1 MSEKTLNR
9 VCWVRRVSGTSAK
22 LVECVACLVSVFI
35 LWQGGVGGLRADY
48 VASPYILSTFAGYA
62 GSGSSDGPSAEA
74 TFNRPNGVAVDAAGN
89 VYLADSDNS
98 IIRKI
103 STTGEVTTLAG
114 TAGADGY
121 ADGVGAGA
129 LFYRPYGI
137 AVNAAGT
144 QIFVS
149 DTLNHVIR
157 KMVVNP
163 TTGAVQVSS
172 LAGFAGQT
180 GTADG
185 NGVAA
190 RFNQPT
196 GLALSAD
203 GATLYVADTGNQ
215 RIRKV
220 ATSDGQTVAVASGVG
235 LVTPLSLALSGDG
248 TALYLA
254 DKGAHVVRRITLN
267 AVSGTFVSIATLAG
281 LAGTAGGV
289 DGTGTAA
296 RFDEPTGLAVSASGL
311 VYVTDSNGCLIR
323 RIDPTTAAVTT
334 LAGAYRQTGSTNATG
349 SAARFTIPTGLLW
362 QPGTGGSPGRLLLAD
377 NLNSQIR
384 ALDLSTLAVTTL
396 AGRDPLRGGAED
408 GTGAGARFDDPR
420 DIARDAAGNLYVTD
434 RGNHLI
440 RKITPSGVV
449 STLAG
454 VADSIGSTDAPAGP
468 GSAARFNTPSGIAVK
483 ADGSVIYVADRENH
497 NIRKITTADGAVTT
511 LAGAPAEVE
520 ASEKAGAVDGAGAAA
535 RFNQPSSLALDS
547 AGNLYVADFS
557 NHAIRKI
564 TPEGVVTT
572 HAGALG
578 VQGYIDAN
586 NGSQAR
592 FFNPVGICVTGA
604 GDVFVAD
611 RENRVVRKINAA
623 REVSTYATGLATPY
637 DVAVDGTGRL
647 YVLDYLRHLVYRKDS
662 DGTPLQEML
671 GSLGQPGASDGIANA
686 GRLRNPEGLTVDGA
700 GNVFIADTGNDT
712 LRYANLVPTPVI
724 TSAASASGT
733 ADIALAPFTV
743 TASAGATTF
752 AASGLPSPL
761 YIAANTGV
769 ISGTPAQPG
778 TFLVTV
784 SATNLVGTGNAT
796 LTLTIAP
803 SPFWTVSTLRAGSPL
818 ASIDG
823 VAVDAAGTVYYS
835 DSTDGK
841 IYNRTSGGI
850 ETVFAT
856 GLNRPAAL
864 AAAPDGTLFVA
875 DNGINA
881 VRKISPGGQVTTL
894 VDENQVFNVLGQPS
908 DFSVFTPAGLI
919 LAPGGQV
926 LWFVDQGNN
935 VLLSY
940 NLSTNTLTK
949 LSLTGAVANGL
960 VIQSLVLTNE
970 GVFYAS
976 VPEQNRIL
984 KILANGATSVFA
996 GPSTGS
1002 AAGSTDGLGSL
1013 ARFNQ
1018 PLGLALDST
1027 GNLYVADSG
1036 NQTLRR
1042 ITPAGDV
1049 FTIAGSLGNVTPTA
1063 QNGKGTAARFD
1074 SLSTL
1079 AFGPDGRLFIA
1090 DVGNLAVRIATA
1102 PPVFPVFTSASAAS
1116 ATEGMVFPGFIV
1128 TATGP
1133 VTTYSASNL
1142 PPGMSLNS
1150 SSGMISGTPAES
1162 GVYNATLLATNSL
1175 GTAESDLVFTITA
1188 PTWNAW
1194 QIAQFTSG
1202 ELAQT
1207 AISGVAADPD
1217 GDGLCNLLEY
1227 VAASNPKLR
1236 DFGPPEFT
1244 LTNGYLELSF
1254 YRRRSLTGWRFN
1266 VEVSNDLI
1274 TWNTGPAYV
1283 QEVSVEV
1290 VDPRREKVRMRSLTP
1305 LGNGSRQFI
1314 RMNLT
1319 PIH

>member
-1 MSEKTLNR
+1 MSEKTLKR
-9 VCWVRRVSGTSAK
+9 VCRVRRVSGTPAR
-22 LVECVACLVSVFI
+22 LAGFAACLVSVFM
-35 LWQGGVGGLRADY
+35 LWQGGAGGLRADY

-62 GSGSSDGPSAEA
+62 GSGSADGPSAEA

-121 ADGVGAGA
+121 ADGAGAGA

-157 KMVVNP
+157 KLVVNP

-203 GATLYVADTGNQ
+203 GASLYVADTGNQ

-220 ATSDGQTVAVASGVG
+220 ATSDGQTVAVVSGVG
-235 LVTPLSLALSGDG
+235 LVTPLGLALSGDG
-248 TALYLA
+248 TALYIA

-267 AVSGTFVSIATLAG
+267 AASGTFVSIATLAG
-281 LAGTAGGV
+281 QSGTSGGV

-296 RFDEPTGLAVSASGL
+296 RFDEPTGLAVSAGGL
-311 VYVTDSNGCLIR
+311 VYVTDANGCLIR

-349 SAARFTIPTGLLW
+349 AAARFTIPTGLLW
-362 QPGTGGSPGRLLLAD
+362 QPGTGGAPGRLLLAD

-408 GTGAGARFDDPR
+408 GTGAGARFDAPR
-420 DIARDAAGNLYVTD
+420 DIARDAAGNLYLTD
-434 RGNHLI
+434 RDNHLI
-440 RKITPSGVV
+440 RKITPVGVV
-449 STLAG
+449 TTMAG
-454 VADSIGSTDAPAGP
+454 VADSIGSADAPSGP
-468 GSAARFNTPSGIAVK
+468 GSSARFNTPSGIAVK

-497 NIRKITTADGAVTT
+497 TIRQITAAGVVTT
-511 LAGAPAEVE
+511 LAGTAGL
-520 ASEKAGAVDGAGAAA
+520 AGAENGTGAAA

-564 TPEGVVTT
+564 TPGGVVTT
-572 HAGALG
+572 LAGALG
-578 VQGYIDAN
+578 LQGYTEGL
-586 NGSQAR
+586 GSLAR
-592 FFNPVGICVTGA
+592 FKFPVGLCVTATGE
-604 GDVFVAD
+604 VFVAD
-611 RENRVVRKINAA
+611 RDNGVIRKLVVNPTTEAV
-623 REVSTYATGLATPY
+623 EVSTYVTGLAIPY
-637 DVAVDGTGRL
+637 DVAVDGSGRL

-662 DGTPLQEML
+662 AGAPLQEML

-686 GRLRNPEGLTVDGA
+686 GRLRNPEGLTVDAA

-712 LRYANLVPTPVI
+712 VRYANLVPTPVI
-724 TSAASASGT
+724 TSAASISGT
-733 ADIALAPFTV
+733 ADIALAPFTI
-743 TASAGATTF
+743 TASAGATQF
-752 AASGLPSPL
+752 AAHGLPPGLSL
-761 YIAANTGV
+761 AETTGV
-769 ISGTPAQPG
+769 ISGIPTQSG
-778 TFLVTV
+778 TFLVAV
-784 SATNLVGTGNAT
+784 SATNLVGSGNAT

-803 SPFWTVSTLRAGSPL
+803 SPFWTVSTLRAGLPL
-818 ASIDG
+818 TSIEG
-823 VAVDAAGTVYYS
+823 MAVDAAGTVYFS
-835 DSTDGK
+835 DLNADI
-841 IYNRTSGGI
+841 IYKRTSDGV
-850 ETVFAT
+850 ESAWVTS
-856 GLNRPAAL
+856 LNQPTAL
-864 AAAPDGTLFVA
+864 AAAPDGTLFA
-875 DNGINA
+875 AEYGANA

-894 VDENQVFNVLGQPS
+894 VEEIQVYDLLGQPE
-908 DFSVFTPAGLI
+908 DFSVFTPAGLV

-926 LWFVDQGNN
+926 LWFFDQGNN

-940 NLSTNTLTK
+940 NLNTNTLAK
-949 LSLTGAVANGL
+949 LTLTGEVASGIL
-960 VIQSLVLTNE
+960 IHSLALTNE

-984 KILANGATSVFA
+984 KIQANGATSVFA

-1018 PLGLALDST
+1018 PLGLTLDST
-1027 GNLYVADSG
+1027 GNLYVTDSG

-1049 FTIAGSLGNVTPTA
+1049 FTIAGSVDNVLPAA
-1063 QNGKGTAARFD
+1063 QNGKGSAARFN
-1074 SLSTL
+1074 TPMAL
-1079 AFGPDGRLFIA
+1079 AFGPDGRLFVA

-1102 PPVFPVFTSASAAS
+1102 PPVFPVFTSASALS
-1116 ATEGMVFPGFIV
+1116 ATEGLGYPVFSV

-1133 VTTYSASNL
+1133 VNTYSASNL
-1142 PPGMSLNS
+1142 PPGLNLNS
-1150 SSGMISGTPAES
+1150 TTGQITGTPTES
-1162 GVYNATLLATNSL
+1162 GIYNATLLATNSL

-1188 PTWNAW
+1188 PTWTAW
-1194 QIAQFTSG
+1194 QNVNFTSG
-1202 ELAQT
+1202 EFAQT
-1207 AISGVAADPD
+1207 VISGPAADPD

-1236 DFGPPEFT
+1236 DFAPPELT

-1254 YRRRSLTGWRFN
+1254 YRRRSLTGWRFT

-1274 TWNTGPAYV
+1274 TWNSGPAYV
-1283 QEVSVEV
+1283 QEVGVEV
-1290 VDPRREKVRMRSLTP
+1290 VDPRREKVRVRSLTP
-1305 LGNGSRQFI
+1305 LSNGSRLFI

-1319 PIH
+1319 PNP

>member
-1 MSEKTLNR
+1 MSEKTLKR
-9 VCWVRRVSGTSAK
+9 VCRVRRVSGTMAR
-22 LVECVACLVSVFI
+22 LAGFAACLVSVFM
-35 LWQGGVGGLRADY
+35 LWQGGAGGLRADY

-62 GSGSSDGPSAEA
+62 GSGSADGPSAEA

-89 VYLADSDNS
+89 VYIADSDNS

-121 ADGVGAGA
+121 ADGAGAGA

-137 AVNAAGT
+137 AVNAVGT

-157 KMVVNP
+157 KLVVNP

-203 GATLYVADTGNQ
+203 GASLYVADTGNL

-235 LVTPLSLALSGDG
+235 LVTPLGLALSGDG
-248 TALYLA
+248 TALYIA

-267 AVSGTFVSIATLAG
+267 AGSGTFVSIATLAG
-281 LAGTAGGV
+281 QSGTAGGV

-296 RFDEPTGLAVSASGL
+296 RFDEPTGLAVSAGGL
-311 VYVTDSNGCLIR
+311 VYVTDANGCLLR

-384 ALDLSTLAVTTL
+384 ALDLSTLAVANL

-420 DIARDAAGNLYVTD
+420 DIARDAAGNLYITD
-434 RGNHLI
+434 RSNHLI
-440 RKITPSGVV
+440 RKITAAGVV
-449 STLAG
+449 TTLAG

-468 GSAARFNTPSGIAVK
+468 GSSARFNAPSGIAVK
-483 ADGSVIYVADRENH
+483 ADGSLIYVADRENH
-497 NIRKITTADGAVTT
+497 TIRQITAAGDVTT
-511 LAGAPAEVE
+511 LAGAPGQ
-520 ASEKAGAVDGAGAAA
+520 AGALDGLGAAA

-547 AGNLYVADFS
+547 VGNLYVADFS

-564 TPEGVVTT
+564 TPGGTVTT
-572 HAGALG
+572 LAGALG
-578 VQGYIDAN
+578 LQGYTEGL
-586 NGSQAR
+586 GSQAR
-592 FFNPVGICVTGA
+592 FFNPVGICVTA
-604 GDVFVAD
+604 TGDVFVAD
-611 RENRVVRKINAA
+611 RDNEVVRKITAA
-623 REVSTYATGLATPY
+623 GQVSTYVSGFATPY
-637 DVAVDGTGRL
+637 DVAVDGSGRL

-662 DGTPLQEML
+662 AGAPLQEMF
-671 GSLGQPGASDGIANA
+671 GSLSQPGASDGIANA
-686 GRLRNPEGLTVDGA
+686 GRLRNPEGLTVDSA

-712 LRYANLVPTPVI
+712 LRYANPVPTPVI

-752 AASGLPSPL
+752 AASGLPAGLSL
-761 YIAANTGV
+761 AANTGV
-769 ISGTPAQPG
+769 ISGIPTQSG
-778 TFLVTV
+778 TFMVAV

-796 LTLTIAP
+796 LSLTIAP

-818 ASIDG
+818 TSIEG
-823 VAVDAAGTVYYS
+823 VAVDAAGTVYFS
-835 DSTDGK
+835 DRDAGI
-841 IYNRTSGGI
+841 IYKRTSAGV
-850 ETVFAT
+850 ETVWAT
-856 GLNRPAAL
+856 GFIQPTAL
-864 AAAPDGTLFVA
+864 AVAPDGTIFVA
-875 DNGINA
+875 ENGNSA
-881 VRKISPGGQVTTL
+881 VRKISPGGQVSTL
-894 VDENQVFNVLGQPS
+894 VDDNQVYAALGQPS
-908 DFSVFTPAGLI
+908 DFSVFTPAGLV
-919 LAPGGQV
+919 LASGGQV

-935 VLLSY
+935 VLLSF
-940 NLSTNTLTK
+940 NLTTSILTK
-949 LSLTGAVANGL
+949 LTLTGAVANGL
-960 VIQSLVLTNE
+960 VIQSLALTYE

-976 VPEQNRIL
+976 VPEQNRIV

-1027 GNLYVADSG
+1027 GNLYVVDSG

-1049 FTIAGSLGNVTPTA
+1049 FTIAGLVGNTLPAA
-1063 QNGKGTAARFD
+1063 QNGKGASARFN
-1074 SLSTL
+1074 SPSTL

-1090 DVGNLAVRIATA
+1090 DSGNQAVRIATS
-1102 PPVFPVFTSASAAS
+1102 PPVLPVFTSASAVN
-1116 ATEGMVFPGFIV
+1116 ATEGLVFSGFTV

-1133 VTTYSASNL
+1133 VTAYSASNL
-1142 PPGMSLNS
+1142 PSGLVLNS
-1150 SSGMISGTPAES
+1150 VTGQITGTPAES
-1162 GVYNATLLATNSL
+1162 GVYNATILASNSV
-1175 GTAESDLVFTITA
+1175 GTAELALVFTVTA
-1188 PTWNAW
+1188 PTWTAW
-1194 QIAQFTSG
+1194 QNVNFTSG

-1207 AISGVAADPD
+1207 VISGAAADPD

-1236 DFGPPEFT
+1236 DFGPPGLT

-1254 YRRRSLTGWRFN
+1254 YRRRSLTGWRFT
-1266 VEVSNDLI
+1266 VEVSDDLL

-1283 QEVSVEV
+1283 QEVGVEV
-1290 VDPRREKVRMRSLTP
+1290 LDLRREKVRVRSVTP
-1305 LGNGSRQFI
+1305 LGNGSRQFF

-1319 PIH
+1319 PNP